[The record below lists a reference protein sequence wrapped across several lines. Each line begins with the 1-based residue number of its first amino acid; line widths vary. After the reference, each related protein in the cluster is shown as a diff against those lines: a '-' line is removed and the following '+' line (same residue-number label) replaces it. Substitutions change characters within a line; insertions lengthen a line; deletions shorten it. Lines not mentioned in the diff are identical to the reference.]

1 MGFIY
6 IEQKNPTK
14 NQHHQQVA
22 KIQVFWEDKKNPPK
36 FAMKKN
42 VDFKEDR
49 GQGLAKVLITRPLPY
64 TYCLNFP
71 EFPLKKTVFFYSGH
85 IQFTICF
92 FCCTLRRNSVRKRR
106 PGTWFF
112 GKARNK
118 KRIPWGVLDWFFL
131 RMWQKTPTRFVQFTE
146 MMSSSPVF
154 FFGGTAGQKKKLTQG
169 DRTLSWI
176 LLKVRAFILT
186 LHFPLAV
193 EMSSVCVCVLSL
205 NLLLFCTFSKPQ
217 IS

>member
-1 MGFIY
+1 MQEWLF
-6 IEQKNPTK
+6 
-14 NQHHQQVA
+14 
-22 KIQVFWEDKKNPPK
+22 FS
-36 FAMKKN
+36 
-42 VDFKEDR
+42 
-49 GQGLAKVLITRPLPY
+49 GLARVLFKTSPF
-64 TYCLNFP
+64 TYC
-71 EFPLKKTVFFYSGH
+71 EFSWISPLKKPTFFHSSH
-85 IQFTICF
+85 IHDFL

-118 KRIPWGVLDWFFL
+118 KRIPWGVLDWFFF

-154 FFGGTAGQKKKLTQG
+154 FVGELLVKKEAHTGGSHTFMNFVESKGFYSYPS
-169 DRTLSWI
+169 LSTCSGNV
-176 LLKVRAFILT
+176 K
-186 LHFPLAV
+186 
-193 EMSSVCVCVLSL
+193 CVCALSL

>member
-1 MGFIY
+1 MRRHCLLGASSSHLKIRADPIGIPNKNRPRVFVPHFFLCK
-6 IEQKNPTK
+6 KNPWVLYTSNKKIPQK

-106 PGTWFF
+106 PGT
-112 GKARNK
+112 
-118 KRIPWGVLDWFFL
+118 
-131 RMWQKTPTRFVQFTE
+131 
-146 MMSSSPVF
+146 
-154 FFGGTAGQKKKLTQG
+154 
-169 DRTLSWI
+169 
-176 LLKVRAFILT
+176 
-186 LHFPLAV
+186 
-193 EMSSVCVCVLSL
+193 
-205 NLLLFCTFSKPQ
+205 
-217 IS
+217 